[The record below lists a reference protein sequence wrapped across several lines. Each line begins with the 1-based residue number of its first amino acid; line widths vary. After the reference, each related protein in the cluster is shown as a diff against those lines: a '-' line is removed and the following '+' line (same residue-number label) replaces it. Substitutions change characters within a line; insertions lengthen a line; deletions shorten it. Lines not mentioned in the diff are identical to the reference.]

1 MIYVHVPFC
10 KSFCT
15 YCDFYSEL
23 CARGG
28 RQQVQNALYDAWTEA
43 VCREAGARRDEIV
56 RSCVAGPDTLYMGG
70 GTPSVIPISCL
81 GKVAE
86 ALGAHPGRFEE
97 FTVEVNPD
105 DIVRGGEQYVKGLL
119 AMGVNRVSM
128 GVQSFD
134 DAMLRW
140 MNRRHSAAQAV
151 EAYEL
156 LRRSGVENVSIDLI
170 FGISHLDDQC
180 WRETL
185 RRAVDLHPEHISAYQ
200 LSIEEGSALA
210 GMVQDGRYVE
220 AGEDQC
226 RRQYSLLCE
235 HLRAAGYHH
244 YEISNWALPGREAVH
259 NSAYWRRCPYVG
271 LGPAA
276 HSLEMCTDG
285 TQRRSWHP
293 SDLDAYIA
301 DPLAMEHE
309 TLGAEEIA
317 AENVMLPL
325 RTDAGVPL
333 AMLGDA
339 RAAEALLAAGALE
352 RVAPGGNVRIPEDHF
367 FVADSIISE
376 LM

>member
-23 CARGG
+23 CARGS
-28 RQQVQNALYDAWTEA
+28 RQQVQNALFDAWADA
-43 VCREAGARRDEIV
+43 VCREADARRDEIA
-56 RSCVAGPDTLYMGG
+56 RSRGSGPDTLYIGG
-70 GTPSVIPISCL
+70 GTPSAIPISSL

-86 ALGAHPGRFEE
+86 ALGARPGRFEE

-105 DIVRGGEQYVKGLL
+105 DIVRGGERYARGLL

-128 GVQSFD
+128 GVQSFN

-151 EAYEL
+151 EAYEI

-170 FGISHLDDQC
+170 FGISHLDDDC
-180 WRETL
+180 WEETL
-185 RRAVDLHPEHISAYQ
+185 RKAVDLHPEHISAYQ
-200 LSIEEGSALA
+200 LSIEDGSALA
-210 GMVQDGRYVE
+210 AMVQDGRYVE

-244 YEISNWALPGREAVH
+244 YEISNWALHGREAVH
-259 NSAYWRRCPYVG
+259 NSAYWRRSPYVG

-276 HSLEMCTDG
+276 HSLEMRTDG

-293 SDLDAYIA
+293 CDLDAYIA

-333 AMLGDA
+333 SMMGDA

-352 RVAPGGNVRIPEDHF
+352 RVAPGGNVRIPEGHF